1 LVDVI
6 HLASINKL
14 ADLLRNNQVDFSQIE
29 DE

>member
-14 ADLLRNNQVDFSQIE
+14 ADLLRNHQVDFSQIK